1 VSAFRFY
8 LGVHHADWLEEL
20 PVPMFVSHHTLAGR
34 RTLPRAAAP
43 WACDS
48 GGFTQ
53 LDRDGTWHT
62 TPEAYVAAVRR
73 YRDEIG
79 NLQWCAPQDWMC
91 EPRIQAKTGLSV
103 HEHQA
108 RTVGSYLR
116 LKELAP
122 DLPFIPVL
130 QGWNVPG
137 DYDACHARYERAGI
151 DLTREPVVG
160 LGSVCRRQAT
170 GAIALL
176 ASRFANLGVRLH
188 GFGVS
193 TRGLGHF
200 AADLVSSDSMAWS
213 LGGRYLHGCAHGS
226 GAKSEA
232 NCPHHALAWRRRV
245 LAKAEPAV
253 LQPAIPGL

>member
-8 LGVHHADWLEEL
+8 LGIHHADWLEEL
-20 PVPMFVSHHTLAGR
+20 TVPMFVSHHTLTHR

-53 LDRDGTWHT
+53 LDTHGAFHT
-62 TPEAYVAAVRR
+62 APEAYAAAVRR
-73 YRDEIG
+73 YQGEIG
-79 NLQWCAPQDWMC
+79 RLQWAAPQDWMC
-91 EPRIQAKTGLSV
+91 EPQMLAKTGLSIR
-103 HEHQA
+103 EHQA
-108 RTVGSYLR
+108 RTVGSFLR

-130 QGWNVPG
+130 QGWSVPG
-137 DYDACHARYERAGI
+137 DYDACHALYARAGI
-151 DLTREPVVG
+151 DLAREPVVG

-176 ASRFANLGVRLH
+176 AGHFANLGITLH

-193 TRGLGHF
+193 TRGLGNF
-200 AADLVSSDSMAWS
+200 AADLGSSDSMAWS
-213 LGGRYLHGCAHGS
+213 KGGRYLRGCAHGS
-226 GAKSEA
+226 SAKSEA
-232 NCPHHALAWRRRV
+232 DCQHHALAWRTRV
-245 LAKAEPAV
+245 LAKAEPAARQ
-253 LQPAIPGL
+253 LAIPGL